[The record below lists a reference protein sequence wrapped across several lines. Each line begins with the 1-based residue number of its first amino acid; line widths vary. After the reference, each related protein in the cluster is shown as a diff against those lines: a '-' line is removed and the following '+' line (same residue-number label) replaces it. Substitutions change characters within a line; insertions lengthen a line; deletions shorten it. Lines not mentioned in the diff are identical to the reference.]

1 MILSKSRIYQ
11 CLDYRR
17 TRSVTTIVTGTTTKR
32 SPFSVSCSP
41 WGSEALNIKAG
52 GTEATRYV
60 VIRKIPVFFQSC
72 FHCLAW
78 CILLQYYTTFQM
90 FQALCFTAFFSP
102 IFSLYPEAMYL
113 EFLFCHL
120 LYFFFLIVYMCV
132 YIYMLI
138 YMNKS
143 YSKTDILAYG
153 FSLLRQMYFL
163 VHLMIIKLQKQIKS
177 ERQVTQ
183 SSTTKTATVLT

>member
-90 FQALCFTAFFSP
+90 FQALHFTAFFSP

-120 LYFFFLIVYMCV
+120 LFIRNCLLFSQTFYFNCFLIPHTLPEILSKIFKIFILFTSTFK
-132 YIYMLI
+132 IYNL
-138 YMNKS
+138 N
-143 YSKTDILAYG
+143 
-153 FSLLRQMYFL
+153 F
-163 VHLMIIKLQKQIKS
+163 
-177 ERQVTQ
+177 
-183 SSTTKTATVLT
+183 